1 MRDNV
6 SRAVIALSALYFLFV
21 PRNAS
26 AVGAR
31 GAAHRQLIAAS
42 SPRTAGG
49 MRIRATFSTAA
60 ASFGYTIHSIGAPPG
75 YDFSTPTSFNNT
87 GQVFGQAVHYL
98 ANGGSIQ
105 DCVAWSANVFRRI
118 PLPPSTISC
127 VANGIGAANPAT
139 GEYEVVGSA
148 TELFAADP
156 HAVAAI
162 AGPTGF
168 KRATVYYAYAPS
180 TMVGVNASQISAAA
194 AESDRDTASDA
205 QGLLYS
211 TTTGAAGSL
220 VPLQLL
226 PSGAGPELHVLA
238 PTYELPCPFGGCAIN
253 DRNEVLGYDFLTI
266 NGVAATVALYTVG
279 EPSSLVHLP
288 LADSVG
294 YDGGPVPPSATSFP
308 VAFNDRDQLLYLDA
322 TLEAPAVYDADTGV
336 RTIIPVSGPGC
347 GPPVP
352 LSLNNLGEVLGTFA
366 YCATPI
372 YYTWDPVHGTQYLSA
387 QIPANAYTIYPLG
400 VNDNGQILVKLTTGT
415 SVTTWGTLDPVVP
428 TDARARR
435 RTRAVRQP

>member
-1 MRDNV
+1 MPANV
-6 SRAVIALSALYFLFV
+6 SRAVMTAAALCV
-21 PRNAS
+21 PFIPQNAS
-26 AVGAR
+26 AAVPGGAPR
-31 GAAHRQLIAAS
+31 RQLIAAS
-42 SPRTAGG
+42 SPRAARG
-49 MRIRATFSTAA
+49 MKIRATYSAAA

-75 YDFSTPTSFNNT
+75 YDSSSPSSFNNT
-87 GQVFGQAVHYL
+87 GQIFGQAVHYL
-98 ANGGSIQ
+98 ANGGSTQ

-118 PLPPSTISC
+118 PLPPTSISC
-127 VANGIGAANPAT
+127 VANGIDDANPAT

-148 TELFAADP
+148 TESFAADP
-156 HAVAAI
+156 HAFVAI

-180 TMVGVNASQISAAA
+180 TMVGVNATQISAAA
-194 AESDRDTASDA
+194 AEADRDTAYDA

-220 VPLQLL
+220 APLQPL
-226 PSGAGPELHVLA
+226 PSGVGPALHVLA

-253 DRNEVLGYDFLTI
+253 DRSEILGFDFYTI
-266 NGVAATVALYTVG
+266 NDGAATVALYTVG

-294 YDGGPVPPSATSFP
+294 YDGGPDVPSADSFP
-308 VAFNDRDQLLYLDA
+308 VAFNDLDQLLYLDA

-336 RTIIPVSGPGC
+336 RTIVPVSGPGC

-372 YYTWDPVHGTQYLSA
+372 YYTWDPVRGTQYLSA

-400 VNDNGQILVKLTTGT
+400 VNDNGQILVKLTTSA

-428 TDARARR
+428 TGARARR
-435 RTRAVRQP
+435 RKSAARQP